1 MTAAPSID
9 LVAAADSAHAVAAV
23 YTTSLLVSLPLVLAA
38 VAALALRRS
47 SPDARV
53 LVWRSSLVA
62 MLLIF
67 AGQQLPADGFSWGL
81 PSALASPLVALGRAR
96 VSGAPGAPASGDA
109 LTRWVL
115 ALYLAGMFGVVV
127 GTLVGMWRMR
137 RIVRRGRALR
147 DPAWI
152 QALDEARRAL
162 GVGRAVALIASDDVT
177 VPMTWRALRPVL
189 LLPASATD
197 WTGERRRIV
206 LMHEIAHVKTF
217 DAAFNLLARAVCA
230 MFWFHPAAWW
240 LGRRMR
246 EDAELAAD
254 ARVIAAGVRRS
265 DYAEILMDA
274 ADRFLPLAP
283 AFAWP
288 RRSGLRAR
296 LAVLLDGTHA
306 VAPLGRSWIVAAAMG
321 TTIIGLPMSAVRLAP
336 TRAVLTTLIGDARW
350 ESRAY
355 AAIGLANRRD
365 TVEVA
370 REIAEQDPNPRV
382 REWARY
388 ALRQQPDSAA
398 LRSILQ

>member
-1 MTAAPSID
+1 
-9 LVAAADSAHAVAAV
+9 
-23 YTTSLLVSLPLVLAA
+23 
-38 VAALALRRS
+38 
-47 SPDARV
+47 
-53 LVWRSSLVA
+53 
-62 MLLIF
+62 
-67 AGQQLPADGFSWGL
+67 
-81 PSALASPLVALGRAR
+81 
-96 VSGAPGAPASGDA
+96 
-109 LTRWVL
+109 
-115 ALYLAGMFGVVV
+115 
-127 GTLVGMWRMR
+127 
-137 RIVRRGRALR
+137 
-147 DPAWI
+147 
-152 QALDEARRAL
+152 
-162 GVGRAVALIASDDVT
+162 
-177 VPMTWRALRPVL
+177 
-189 LLPASATD
+189 
-197 WTGERRRIV
+197 
-206 LMHEIAHVKTF
+206 
-217 DAAFNLLARAVCA
+217 
-230 MFWFHPAAWW
+230 
-240 LGRRMR
+240 MR